1 MTIAESYTPDPA
13 LLSGQGISLTLFHP
27 DPELTCSFLYRL
39 ALECSCIKGPLSYY
53 ISEHP
58 GLGLLRLKSGA
69 LSFTVLPSERSV
81 TLAEH
86 GLYLFP
92 GQSTCRIIVR
102 SGAEYELLHFDGP
115 GGAYFSRH
123 LAQDTPL
130 RRIPSALCRSGEFS
144 PLFEQTDSHPV
155 LCHMLLT
162 QLLSGLTLESLVP
175 GERIPPYL
183 ADLKS
188 RLETHYYESFR
199 LADLEREYQVSR
211 YRLCREFKSCYQ
223 TSPLQYLHR
232 VRIQAAKSLLV
243 ETNLKIHEISYETGY
258 ENVNH
263 FIAHFKKIT
272 GMTPTEYRLDPLGRS
287 S

>member
-102 SGAEYELLHFDGP
+102 SGA
-115 GGAYFSRH
+115 
-123 LAQDTPL
+123 
-130 RRIPSALCRSGEFS
+130 
-144 PLFEQTDSHPV
+144 
-155 LCHMLLT
+155 
-162 QLLSGLTLESLVP
+162 
-175 GERIPPYL
+175 
-183 ADLKS
+183 
-188 RLETHYYESFR
+188 
-199 LADLEREYQVSR
+199 
-211 YRLCREFKSCYQ
+211 
-223 TSPLQYLHR
+223 
-232 VRIQAAKSLLV
+232 
-243 ETNLKIHEISYETGY
+243 
-258 ENVNH
+258 
-263 FIAHFKKIT
+263 
-272 GMTPTEYRLDPLGRS
+272 
-287 S
+287 